1 MSNFPEHIKTPITDI
16 RAFIE
21 TICVFPS
28 GHIIWLKLGS
38 NIFFHGNVDHSG
50 KFGGWLTRK
59 NKQNDQHENHEY
71 ITDLYTWLKK
81 QSEIKCGG
89 VFTLFGMPTDQ
100 PKKAYATESCVVS
113 AEMDD
118 GTSKEQWARIKDF
131 CGASGLTPRLVIGS
145 GGKSFHVH
153 FQLDQ
158 MIPIETRTVLSQ
170 LLCVALQSDPA
181 VTNPHQPMRIAGFSR
196 KREDGTVKP
205 QGLHFHSQEKYTL
218 AEMLLGLSKAFEELR
233 FEFPHDMP
241 DWRWKECRRICAG
254 ELESKRKKK
263 RKSLGLPPTK
273 LTFGQKRKQLR
284 EVLKITDAEHERQEA
299 ERQEKLR
306 LKRERQFLERAMRQ
320 LNGEIDLVEEINRVE
335 QSQDVDTAFTW
346 GRHNWKG
353 GGDHRRGCCPWHQST
368 TGTSGWTD
376 VQNGRPFYHCPTC
389 TDNKGLSPFG
399 YWYALKT
406 GTVDSYPR
414 GKDFVTYAKEFLR
427 EHGVNI
433 PDEKLGN
440 YDRWFEKE
448 GNRERGTGSSERGTG
463 NREQETGNSE
473 QGTGNRK
480 QRTGNREQGTGNR
493 ERGTGNGEWGIEE
506 LEELAIVFPQEAY
519 RQKGQQPVNIIT
531 NPRIAQVVA
540 NLLGEPVLPLNRKT
554 VTGQFKN
561 HLREFLQQDG
571 IAQIKEFHFCPDP
584 GDVNKVARMGF
595 WSDLAPVLS
604 GLKKQIRVKWWEQ
617 LDSGEVH
624 QIDPEKIKIATLDDF
639 YRLAREL
646 CGFLTRTQIED
657 EQAKRQHQNNI
668 RKWIKSYDFTADHK
682 ICVKYLTKEILQ
694 KYAGKG
700 VILCIKSGLG
710 TNKTGAVGDLL
721 NELECGVFLAG
732 YRNTLL
738 IQTCERWG
746 RFYHLH
752 KDNAFHL
759 VADPLLRFASCVD
772 SSPHVKNDD
781 FEGRTLV
788 IDEPVSVFGH
798 TIHGQTL
805 GAKQYKVLEK
815 LEFFAHDS
823 EMIICADGNFSDY
836 EVDLLRKLAPHKKI
850 ITIEN
855 TYQEPDKQANIIMT
869 NGIDEKGVK
878 SRDRSHLLK
887 MFNAHEKIVIATDSQ
902 RMCEAVDEIL
912 TEAGWEGIRIDSETI
927 HLAHVQEFI
936 KDPRAYIK
944 KYQPDYITYSPSLG
958 SGSDINVPG
967 YFNAQFCF
975 FQGVLRTAAQEQL
988 IFRIRDMDIPRYVFC
1003 AKYGLSGRYGHNPK
1017 SYNARVIGKSREEYL
1032 QEFSQVCLEKDQEEI
1047 NRLSDILKNYRS
1059 DDPFEDYYQQIK
1071 AREYFE
1077 EKNAQECL
1085 AQKLKMSGH
1094 KVVFQEIEID
1104 DTNKQLLK
1112 DTREKLIDIRANQI
1126 FNAEDMTEK
1135 ELLKH
1140 GNSIFGGTPEE
1151 RRKIEK
1157 ANLKRFQPGIEDTH
1171 IWNVDFIREHLND
1184 KSMLSSLRNRYLLNN
1199 PETSL
1204 NLAQHEWHRLLENS
1218 SGFVGDVKSSHLRME
1233 KLLELGVK
1241 DLIDSGE
1248 PLTKDNLTVRRIYKA
1263 LKEDFKL
1270 RSRVGITVPKERA
1283 DGSEVMRTI
1292 GRVLELLGYKLKRE
1306 MVTGEDGKRYGVH
1319 HIVDKYSEYSDVI
1332 EQCYKRYY
1340 SEIKSPDKVKLTYKI
1355 RNEETVIQ
1363 QGIQAGKF
1371 SDHSTPIYNSNGL
1384 CAISGGEQQSKQVIP
1399 IYKFRTNQDT
1409 PYSSYS
1415 RNWFGQPLANY
1426 KHEDSVVF
1434 VTSLGCHIGYV
1445 LELADSGLKVVDD
1458 FGDYIIHSEIDVMP
1472 SGFMSDYTADRI
1484 FENPAYSGA
1493 KIDQEEA

>member
-28 GHIIWLKLGS
+28 GNRIWLKLGS
-38 NIFFHGNVDHSG
+38 DIFFRGNVDHTG
-50 KFGGWLTRK
+50 KFGGWLVRK
-59 NKQNDQHENHEY
+59 NQETGIHENLEY
-71 ITDLYTWLKK
+71 ITDLYSHLKK
-81 QSEIKCGG
+81 ESEIKCGG
-89 VFTLFGMPTDQ
+89 IFTLFGMPTEQ
-100 PKKAYATESCVVS
+100 PRKEYAKASCVVS

-131 CGASGLTPRLVIGS
+131 CDASGLTPRLVIGS

-153 FQLDQ
+153 FQLNEMVD
-158 MIPIETRTVLSQ
+158 METRTLLCR

-233 FEFPHDMP
+233 FEFPHNMP

-346 GRHNWKG
+346 SGHNWKG
-353 GGDHRRGCCPWHQST
+353 NGDHRRGCCPWHQST

-440 YDRWFEKE
+440 YDRWFDKE
-448 GNRERGTGSSERGTG
+448 GNREHRTG
-463 NREQETGNSE
+463 NGE
-473 QGTGNRK
+473 QGTGNGE
-480 QRTGNREQGTGNR
+480 QRT
-493 ERGTGNGEWGIEE
+493 EE
-506 LEELAIVFPQEAY
+506 LQELAIVFPDESH
-519 RQKGQQPVNIIT
+519 RKKGQQPVNIIT
-531 NPRIAQVVA
+531 NPRIAQAVA

-554 VTGQFKN
+554 LAGQFKN

-617 LDSGEVH
+617 LDRGEVH
-624 QIDPEKIKIATLDDF
+624 QIDPEKIQIATLDDF

-646 CGFLTRTQIED
+646 CGFLSRSQIED
-657 EQAKRQHQNNI
+657 EQAKLRHQSNL

-836 EVDLLRKLAPHKKI
+836 EVELLRKLAPHKKV

-869 NGIDEKGVK
+869 NGVDEKGIK

-1171 IWNVDFIREHLND
+1171 IWNVDFIREHLKD

-1218 SGFVGDVKSSHLRME
+1218 RGFVGDVKSSHLRME

>member
-196 KREDGTVKP
+196 KREDGTIKP
-205 QGLHFHSQEKYTL
+205 QGLHFHSKEKYTVV
-218 AEMLLGLSKAFEELR
+218 EMLFGLSKAFEELR
-233 FEFPHDMP
+233 FEFPHGMP
-241 DWRWKECRRICAG
+241 EWRWKECRRICSG
-254 ELESKRKKK
+254 ELESKRKKE
-263 RKSLGLPPTK
+263 RKAKGLPPTK
-273 LTFGQKRKQLR
+273 LSFGQKRKQLR
-284 EVLKITDAEHERQEA
+284 EVLAITDEQHERQEA

-306 LKRERQFLERAMRQ
+306 LKRERQYLERAMRQ

-335 QSQDVDTAFTW
+335 ESQDVDAAFTW
-346 GRHNWKG
+346 GGHNWKG

-440 YDRWFEKE
+440 YDRWFDKE
-448 GNRERGTGSSERGTG
+448 GNREHRTG
-463 NREQETGNSE
+463 NGE
-473 QGTGNRK
+473 QGTGNGE
-480 QRTGNREQGTGNR
+480 QRT
-493 ERGTGNGEWGIEE
+493 EE
-506 LEELAIVFPQEAY
+506 LQELAIVFPDESH
-519 RQKGQQPVNIIT
+519 RKKGQQPVNIIT
-531 NPRIAQVVA
+531 NPRIAQAVA

-554 VTGQFKN
+554 LAGQFKN

-617 LDSGEVH
+617 LDTGEIH
-624 QIDPEKIKIATLDDF
+624 QGEPQNIRTVTLQDF
-639 YRLAREL
+639 YGLAREL
-646 CGFLTRTQIED
+646 CGFMTRIQIED
-657 EQAKRQHQNNI
+657 EQAKLRHENNL
-668 RKWIKSYDFTADHK
+668 RKWKQSYKFTADHK
-682 ICVKYLTKEILQ
+682 ICVKYLKLEHL
-694 KYAGKG
+694 KPYAKPG
-700 VILCIKSGLG
+700 VILLMKSGLG

-721 NELECGVFLAG
+721 NSMETGVFLAG

-752 KDNAFHL
+752 KDNAFKL
-759 VADPLLRFASCVD
+759 VGDPLLRFASCVD
-772 SSPHVKNDD
+772 TSPRVDNDD

-805 GAKQYKVLEK
+805 GAKQHKVLEK

-823 EMIICADGNFSDY
+823 EMIIAADGNLSDY
-836 EVDLLRKLAPHKKI
+836 EVELLRKLAPHKEV

-855 TYQEPDKQANIIMT
+855 TYKEPDKQANIILT
-869 NGIDEKGVK
+869 NGVDEKGVK
-878 SRDRSHLLK
+878 VRDRSHLLK
-887 MFNAHEKIVIATDSQ
+887 MFNAHEKIAIATDSQ

-912 TEAGWEGIRIDSETI
+912 SEEGKEGIRVDSETL
-927 HLAHVQEFI
+927 HLDYVQEFI
-936 KDPRAYIK
+936 KDPKAYIK
-944 KYQPDYITYSPSLG
+944 NYEPDYITYSPSLG

-967 YFNAQFCF
+967 YFGAQFCF

-988 IFRIRDMDIPRYVFC
+988 IFRIRDLDIPRYVFC
-1003 AKYGLSGRYGHNPK
+1003 AKVGLTGRYGHNPK
-1017 SYNARVIGKSREEYL
+1017 SYNPRVIGKSREEFL
-1032 QEFSQVCLEKDQEEI
+1032 QEFGKAILEDDQEEI
-1047 NRLSDILKNYRS
+1047 KRLSDVLQNYRS

-1094 KVVFQEIEID
+1094 SVEFQEIEID
-1104 DTNKQLLK
+1104 DTHKNLLK
-1112 DTREKLIDIRANQI
+1112 ETRDKLLDIRANQI
-1126 FNAEDMTEK
+1126 FNAEDLTEQ
-1135 ELLKH
+1135 ELRKH
-1140 GNSIFGGTPEE
+1140 GNSVFGGTPEE

-1157 ANLKRFQPGIEDTH
+1157 ANLKKFQPGIENTH
-1171 IWNVDFIREHLND
+1171 IWNVDFIRATLDD
-1184 KSMLSSLRNRYLLNN
+1184 KSMLSSLRNRHLLNN

-1204 NLAQHEWHRLLENS
+1204 KLAQHEWHRLLENS
-1218 SGFVGDVKSSHLRME
+1218 RGFVGDVKSSHLRMQV
-1233 KLLELGVK
+1233 LLDLGVQ
-1241 DLIDSGE
+1241 DLLSGE
-1248 PLTKDNLTVRRIYKA
+1248 PLTKDNLAVRRIYKA

-1270 RSRVGITVPKERA
+1270 RSRVGITVPKERN

-1292 GRVLELLGYKLKRE
+1292 KRVVELFGYKFKRG
-1306 MVTGEDGKRYGVH
+1306 MYTGEDGKRHSEYH
-1319 HIVDKYSEYSDVI
+1319 LIDKYSEYADVI
-1332 EQCYKRYY
+1332 EECYKRYY
-1340 SEIKSPDKVKLTYKI
+1340 SELKSPDKVKLKYKI

-1363 QGIQAGKF
+1363 QGVQGKEV
-1371 SDHSTPIYNSNGL
+1371 SDRSTPIYNSNGL
-1384 CAISGGEQQSKQVIP
+1384 CAIGEGSHFAIAEGSEDAIFDHGTTAIANQEKHSEKVIP
-1399 IYKFRTNQDT
+1399 IYKFRTDQDT

-1415 RNWFGQPLANY
+1415 RNWFGQPLTNY
-1426 KHEDSVVF
+1426 TQEELVVF
-1434 VTSLGCHIGYV
+1434 ETSSGCHLGCV
-1445 LELADSGLKVVDD
+1445 LELIESGLKVADD
-1458 FGDYIIHSEIDVMP
+1458 FREYIIHSKIDVMP
-1472 SGFMSDYTADRI
+1472 AGFMTDYTADRI
-1484 FENPAYSGA
+1484 LENPAYSGA